1 MGKQNM
7 NVKLNDYLNIKFKDS
22 ASDFYS
28 VFIDKG
34 VYFLRKNG
42 LLGMI
47 TQQGFMYSITQKK
60 LREKILKKTIIRNLV
75 QLGPHAFSDIS
86 GEKVNTVMFVIEK
99 ENNIRKI
106 QSHVGV
112 YIRLVDYK
120 SSLLKQKKYLEAT
133 KGNLLNTYYLK
144 QKKFYDIKDYPIIY
158 WIGDKLR
165 EVLKN
170 SDSLDKIAVFKSGF
184 STGAK
189 EKFLFFHWEISN
201 KTTSLNIKSCV
212 CGGES
217 IKYYGNLEY
226 IINLDINKM
235 KTYKGSRIYGT
246 DYFYKEGIT
255 VSLLGTK
262 GFCARYL
269 PKGYVIER
277 SSNNIYVGQD
287 MLLYLIGLL
296 NSKFANYTMKLFNP
310 LLGFQ
315 INDIKRLPFIAP
327 SVTIKERVSSLS
339 EENITISKI
348 YYDSF
353 ETSWDFK
360 KHPLLAHKKE
370 ANTIEGAFINWSN
383 FAENQFNQLKANEEE
398 LNRIFIEIYGLQDE
412 LTPEVADEDITIR
425 KADRERDIKSFI
437 SYAVG
442 CMFGRYSLDEEG
454 LIYAVGHFD
463 D

>member
-1 MGKQNM
+1 M
-7 NVKLNDYLNIKFKDS
+7 
-22 ASDFYS
+22 
-28 VFIDKG
+28 
-34 VYFLRKNG
+34 
-42 LLGMI
+42 
-47 TQQGFMYSITQKK
+47 
-60 LREKILKKTIIRNLV
+60 
-75 QLGPHAFSDIS
+75 
-86 GEKVNTVMFVIEK
+86 
-99 ENNIRKI
+99 
-106 QSHVGV
+106 
-112 YIRLVDYK
+112 
-120 SSLLKQKKYLEAT
+120 
-133 KGNLLNTYYLK
+133 
-144 QKKFYDIKDYPIIY
+144 
-158 WIGDKLR
+158 
-165 EVLKN
+165 
-170 SDSLDKIAVFKSGF
+170 FKSGF

-370 ANTIEGAFINWSN
+370 ANTIEGAFINWSS

-398 LNRIFIEIYGLQDE
+398 LNRIFKI
-412 LTPEVADEDITIR
+412 
-425 KADRERDIKSFI
+425 
-437 SYAVG
+437 
-442 CMFGRYSLDEEG
+442 GR
-454 LIYAVGHFD
+454 AHV
-463 D
+463 